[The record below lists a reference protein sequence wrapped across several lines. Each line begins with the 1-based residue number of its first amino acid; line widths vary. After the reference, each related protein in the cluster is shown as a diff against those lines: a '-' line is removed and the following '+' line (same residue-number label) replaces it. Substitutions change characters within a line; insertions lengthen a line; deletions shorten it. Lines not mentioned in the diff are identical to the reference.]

1 MIENDQPYICTTAG
15 CKQRRRFNRKAD
27 LERHQREVHNHQGDR
42 KDLLCSDP
50 ACKRSFV
57 GKGFPR
63 KEYLADH
70 LKRVHNIAKTDAGSS
85 TDDQNSKSSAF
96 SLLSSEVH
104 VPIAQS
110 SRSQPAPFSPM
121 PRSPPKEHRQARQK
135 RGRPDEGDDED
146 DEVLQQLG
154 LDEPPNT
161 EIKRL
166 KHIIKDQKHTIKDQD
181 RQLAEKDAQ
190 VSMLLRLVEQAMK
203 GGSS

>member
-1 MIENDQPYICTTAG
+1 MIENDQSYICTTAG

-70 LKRVHNIAKTDAGSS
+70 LKRVHNIAKTNAGSS
-85 TDDQNSKSSAF
+85 TDEQNSKSSAF
-96 SLLSSEVH
+96 SLLNPEVH
-104 VPIAQS
+104 VSIAQS
-110 SRSQPAPFSPM
+110 SRSQPAPFSLM
-121 PRSPPKEHRQARQK
+121 PRSPSKEPHQARQK
-135 RGRPDEGDDED
+135 RTRPDDED
-146 DEVLQQLG
+146 DEVLQQPG
-154 LDEPPNT
+154 MDEPPNT

-166 KHIIKDQKHTIKDQD
+166 KHIIKDQD

>member
-1 MIENDQPYICTTAG
+1 MIEDDQPYICTTAG

-70 LKRVHNIAKTDAGSS
+70 LKRVHNIAKIDAGSS
-85 TDDQNSKSSAF
+85 TDDQNSKSSAL
-96 SLLSSEVH
+96 SLPNPEVH
-104 VPIAQS
+104 VPSAQS
-110 SRSQPAPFSPM
+110 TRSQPAPFSPM
-121 PRSPPKEHRQARQK
+121 PRSPPKEPRQARQK
-135 RGRPDEGDDED
+135 RSRPNDEGDED
-146 DEVLQQLG
+146 DEVLQQPG
-154 LDEPPNT
+154 MDDSPNM

-166 KHIIKDQKHTIKDQD
+166 RHIIKDQN
-181 RQLAEKDAQ
+181 RQLAEKDAL
-190 VSMLLRLVEQAMK
+190 VSMLRGLVEQAMK